1 MTYKRINIIIAD
13 DHPVMLNGLEQQL
26 KDAGYAVIG
35 VGKNGAEALQ
45 MVNELQPDVAIL
57 DLKMPVLS
65 GLEVVRLAKKE
76 ELKTKFIIMTYHNSK
91 SFVVQAKQIGVD
103 GYLLKEDDIV
113 IIQNCIDNILK
124 GNFYYSKSL
133 NFEIDMFIKREF
145 QRLNLLTPSERTII
159 RLIAQSKSSDEIGK
173 ILSVSKRTVEKHRS
187 NIISKLDLN
196 ESQISITKWVS
207 ENSELIR
214 NL

>member
-1 MTYKRINIIIAD
+1 MTYKGIKILIAD

-26 KDAGYAVIG
+26 KEAGYTVIG
-35 VGKNGAEALQ
+35 LAKNGAEALQ
-45 MVNELQPDVAIL
+45 MVNELKPDIAIL
-57 DLKMPVLS
+57 DLKMPILS

-76 ELKTKFIIMTYHNSK
+76 NLKAKFIIMTYHNSK
-91 SFVVQAKQIGVD
+91 SFVLQAKQIGVD

-113 IIQNCIDNILK
+113 IIKNCIDNILK
-124 GNFYYSKSL
+124 GNLYYSKSL
-133 NFEIDMFIKREF
+133 NFEIDMFIKKEF
-145 QRLNLLTPSERTII
+145 QKLNLLTPSERTII

-173 ILSVSKRTVEKHRS
+173 ILSVSKRTIEKHRS
-187 NIISKLDLN
+187 NIISKLGLN
-196 ESQISITKWVS
+196 DSQISINEWVS